1 MKTLTIKTKL
11 ITDTLKIKDAKDFI
25 GKEVEITIKEI
36 ENGKPQKRIWRYSGA
51 IDLNGKAD
59 NINIRDIAYE

>member
-11 ITDTLKIKDAKDFI
+11 KSNTLKIANSKELL

-36 ENGKPQKRIWRYSGA
+36 EKDKSKKRNWKYSA
-51 IDLNGKAD
+51 SVDLKGQS
-59 NINIRDIAYE
+59 RQV